1 MKTASLETLSALL
14 FGGERFLRRPPRP
27 RPVLL
32 SVAAVLYSFHTS
44 LAMTETIT
52 EVDSVGRTRCMNSKM
67 V

>member
-27 RPVLL
+27 RPV
-32 SVAAVLYSFHTS
+32 SMAAVLYSFLSS

-52 EVDSVGRTRCMNSKM
+52 KVDFNTVKEEERD
-67 V
+67 